1 MKIKMGIKRIILS
14 CFIILFLPVALMCE
28 RENKIIISS
37 DKTNNLYTIIKNNK
51 LPHSRYDSP
60 EEALNNVRKGDVLL
74 ILADNYPEKQTEIS
88 DHFYRTLKKKNCRTY
103 IEYPSHIPDFEPG
116 EVIKADKERVVINT
130 NLFMHALD
138 SLSILG
144 LNGLHYISG
153 KTKIESP
160 LIVTARVAGFN
171 RAIYGLPEKSDP
183 LLFQLSDS
191 PVLVSTTSL
200 SNFISGRYAPQQA
213 WGLLWKE
220 ILEYLLPEKEINAL
234 LWDPE
239 VRTTYEK
246 DEQLP
251 PDYQRRSIEKG
262 IEWYANAKM
271 LIADSFADSL
281 QNLINRGTER
291 IKWSEDIPLGDGS
304 RGSLECVFSEIDE
317 NGSQPLGI
325 IVRGD
330 CVSETAMAYALSG
343 AVLNNHESKRIAENL
358 LDFYLFD
365 SSAMDAEYGDPHH
378 PAYGLIPWGISNHN
392 WYKASYGDDN
402 ARFFLASIITSAVL
416 QNEKWDD
423 MLLRSLLALLRT
435 TGEHGFR
442 GSRID
447 LNQIEEYGWEYYQKR
462 DIVNLSPHFEAYLW
476 ACFIW
481 AYHQTGDELF
491 LDKAEKGI
499 NIMMENYPHR
509 LIWTNGLAQEK
520 ARMLLPL
527 SWLLQVRNTTKNRA
541 MLQRVVNDILLLQDE
556 SGAIREELGSIE
568 MGRYPP
574 PQTNEAYG
582 KHEASLIAQN
592 GDPVS
597 DLLYTTNF
605 AFLGLHEASYAL
617 NDPSVQKAA
626 DSLAEFLCRIQV
638 KSSNHPELDGGW
650 MRAFDFERFE
660 HWGSNADAGWGA
672 WAIESGWTQGWITS
686 ILSLRE
692 LKKSIWD
699 ITNQSKIE
707 TNYHLLK
714 KEMLE

>member
-1 MKIKMGIKRIILS
+1 MFVKKIILS
-14 CFIILFLPVALMCE
+14 CFIILFLPVALMCGKQ
-28 RENKIIISS
+28 NKIVISS
-37 DKTNNLYTIIKNNK
+37 DKTNNLYTIIKKNN
-51 LPHSRYDSP
+51 LSHTRYDSP
-60 EEALNNVRKGDVLL
+60 KEALKNVRNGDVLL
-74 ILADNYPEKQTEIS
+74 VLADNYPEKQTQIS
-88 DHFYRTLKKKNCRTY
+88 DEFYRVIKEKNIRTF
-103 IEYPSHIPDFEPG
+103 IEYPSHIPDFELG
-116 EVIKADKERVVINT
+116 EIVKADKERVVINT
-130 NLFMHALD
+130 NFFMRELD

-153 KTKIESP
+153 RAKIESP
-160 LIVTARVAGFN
+160 LIVTARVAGFDT
-171 RAIYGLPEKSDP
+171 AIYGLPEKSDP
-183 LLFQLSDS
+183 LLFQLSGS
-191 PVLVSTTSL
+191 PVLVSTTSF
-200 SNFISGRYAPQQA
+200 SNFKSGRYAPQQE
-213 WGLLWKE
+213 WGMIWKK
-220 ILEYLLPEKEINAL
+220 ILEYLLPEKKINAL
-234 LWDPE
+234 IWDPE
-239 VRTTYEK
+239 VNTTYGKYEK
-246 DEQLP
+246 LP
-251 PDYQRRSIEKG
+251 PNYQRQSIEKG

-271 LIADSFADSL
+271 LIADSFAGSL
-281 QNLINRGTER
+281 QELINSGTER
-291 IKWSEDIPLGDGS
+291 INWSKDIPLGDGS
-304 RGSLECVFSEIDE
+304 NGSLECVFSEIDE

-343 AVLNNHESKRIAENL
+343 AVLNNNESKRIAENL
-358 LDFYLFD
+358 LDFYLLD
-365 SSAMDAEYGDPHH
+365 SSAMNAEYGDPHH

-416 QNEKWDD
+416 QSEKWNDTL
-423 MLLRSLLALLRT
+423 MRSLLALLRT
-435 TGEHGFR
+435 TGENGFR

-447 LNQIEEYGWEYYQKR
+447 LNQFEENGWEYYQKR

-481 AYHQTGDELF
+481 AYNQTGDELF

-499 NIMMENYPHR
+499 GIMMKNYPHK

-527 SWLLQVRNTTKNRA
+527 SWLVQVRNTAENRE
-541 MLQRVVNDILLLQDE
+541 MLQKVVNDILQLQDK

-568 MGRYPP
+568 MGKYPP

-582 KHEASLIAQN
+582 KHEASLIAKN

-617 NDPSVQKAA
+617 NDPTVQKAVG
-626 DSLAEFLCRIQV
+626 SLAEFLCRIQV
-638 KSSNHPELDGGW
+638 KSAKHPELHGGW
-650 MRAFDFERFE
+650 MRAFDFEKFE

-692 LKKSIWD
+692 LKRSIWD
-699 ITNQSKIE
+699 ITYQSEIKN
-707 TNYHLLK
+707 NYHLLK